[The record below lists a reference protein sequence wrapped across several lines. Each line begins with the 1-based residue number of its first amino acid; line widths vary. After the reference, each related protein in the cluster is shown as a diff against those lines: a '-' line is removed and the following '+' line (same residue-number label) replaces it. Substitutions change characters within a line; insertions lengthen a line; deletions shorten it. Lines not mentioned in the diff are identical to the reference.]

1 MPQMHSQWQSRIFI
15 QIAINPITLP
25 SPWQGEGKAELMIA
39 TLRGEIIQKEEDALI
54 VETNGI
60 GMRVHV
66 PATLRERMKIGE
78 RILLYTHFVV
88 RQDAMSLY
96 GFETISER
104 DLYTQLLSVSGVGP
118 KLGLAIL
125 SSLTPDTVKR
135 AVFNEEYDILNRV
148 PGVGKKTAQRIVL
161 ALQDKLK
168 PMDTLEQVAAM
179 TDTDSE
185 VLAAL
190 TSLGYSVVEAQTAI
204 QSIPKDAPGE
214 VEERLRLALG
224 YFQ

>member
-1 MPQMHSQWQSRIFI
+1 
-15 QIAINPITLP
+15 
-25 SPWQGEGKAELMIA
+25 MIA
-39 TLRGEIIQKEEDALI
+39 TLRGEIAQKEDSALI
-54 VETNGI
+54 VEMNGI
-60 GMRVHV
+60 GIRVQV
-66 PATLRERMKIGE
+66 PAMLRESATVGE
-78 RILLYTHFVV
+78 RIFLHTHFVV

-96 GFETISER
+96 GFETRNER
-104 DLYTQLLSVSGVGP
+104 DLYMLLLSVSGIGP
-118 KLGLAIL
+118 KLALAIL

-135 AVFNEEYDILNRV
+135 AVFNEEYEILNRV

-168 PMDTLEQVAAM
+168 PTDALAEVAAL

-185 VLAAL
+185 VLEAL
-190 TSLGYSVVEAQTAI
+190 TALGYSVVEG
-204 QSIPKDAPGE
+204 QSALQSLPKDAPAN

>member
-1 MPQMHSQWQSRIFI
+1 
-15 QIAINPITLP
+15 
-25 SPWQGEGKAELMIA
+25 MIA
-39 TLRGEIIQKEEDALI
+39 TLRGEITQIEDTSLV
-54 VETNGI
+54 VEVGGI

-66 PATLRERMKIGE
+66 PATLRERMKVGE
-78 RILLYTHFVV
+78 SILLYTHFVV

-96 GFETISER
+96 GFESQGER
-104 DLYTQLLSVSGVGP
+104 DLYNMLLSVNGVGP
-118 KLGLAIL
+118 KLALAVL
-125 SSLTPDTVKR
+125 SSLSLDTVQR

-161 ALQDKLK
+161 SLQDKLK
-168 PMDTLEQVAAM
+168 PLDALEQVAAM
-179 TDTDSE
+179 SDTDGE

-190 TSLGYSVVEAQTAI
+190 TALGYSVVEAQTAI
-204 QSIPKDAPGE
+204 QAIPKDAPKD